1 MTWWFGIAARSG
13 SQRSRRRAAEHAPA
27 RHRPLVLLVIVLIEE
42 EMELIK
48 RGAGNLPVM
57 FLVQVAKRH
66 RVGQQLIEIV
76 DALFARVFRQ
86 GNRHSD
92 QVAERLDLVR
102 VLPGD
107 GRGTLQNRVSIECR
121 LGHGGAH
128 FLAAAASA
136 VNSSRP
142 NAVTPI
148 TQPPSPASVR
158 STHVRLACEGSPQTS
173 AMIPVTSL
181 TSCF

>member
-1 MTWWFGIAARSG
+1 
-13 SQRSRRRAAEHAPA
+13 
-27 RHRPLVLLVIVLIEE
+27 
-42 EMELIK
+42 
-48 RGAGNLPVM
+48 M

-107 GRGTLQNRVSIECR
+107 GRGTLQNRVSIE
-121 LGHGGAH
+121 
-128 FLAAAASA
+128 
-136 VNSSRP
+136 
-142 NAVTPI
+142 
-148 TQPPSPASVR
+148 
-158 STHVRLACEGSPQTS
+158 
-173 AMIPVTSL
+173 
-181 TSCF
+181 